1 VARTLRDK
9 SVELP
14 AALFERLNS
23 SEAQVLSAAAAG
35 PRAPAPPDAC
45 VRALRRVRFEREQA
59 QVQREIDRL
68 QQLGA
73 EAYDREINELWQRR
87 KQLLHQIEALV

>member
-1 VARTLRDK
+1 
-9 SVELP
+9 
-14 AALFERLNS
+14 
-23 SEAQVLSAAAAG
+23 
-35 PRAPAPPDAC
+35 

-59 QVQREIDRL
+59 HVQREIDRL